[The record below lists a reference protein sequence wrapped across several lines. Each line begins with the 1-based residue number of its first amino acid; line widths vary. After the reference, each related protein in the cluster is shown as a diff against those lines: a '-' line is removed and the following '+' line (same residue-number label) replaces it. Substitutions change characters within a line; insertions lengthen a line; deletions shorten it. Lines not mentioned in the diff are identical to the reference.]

1 MTVYTEKPKR
11 SMIMDASLAGIWPRL
26 VALIIDNLILALI
39 AGAGWFGSRSG
50 AGAGLGFLIGLAYQ
64 WFMLTR
70 NNGQTIGKMVMN
82 IRVVKTNGMPLTAG
96 DVIVRYIGYYINTA
110 LYGLGWFWAAF
121 DGQRQGW
128 HDKLAGTVVVRAS

>member
-1 MTVYTEKPKR
+1 M
-11 SMIMDASLAGIWPRL
+11 
-26 VALIIDNLILALI
+26 